1 MMIYL
6 LKMTLCASLLLAVY
20 YFFLEKE
27 KMHRFKRFY
36 LLFSLMLS
44 MIIPFLSIEMAGSL
58 SFMGKLPFTEIQP
71 VTSSV
76 GIIGEASSIGQDKT
90 EASSLVD
97 YLFIGYII
105 VVVILFLRFM
115 INMGQLIMSI
125 RKNENISIDNIK
137 IVLIEDNIVPHSFG
151 NYIFLNKE
159 EYQEGLIEGEVLTH
173 EMTHVKQKHSLDIIF
188 IELLLVLFW
197 FNPVLYLY
205 KNRIK
210 LNHEFLADE
219 GVVDAYDDVPHY
231 QMILIDKISRQNSLS
246 LTSSLNYLLTKKR
259 LTMMTKRTSA
269 RISAL
274 KKISMLPLFLI
285 FAFTFCTKKVNEQV
299 NPSENEKQTLKDES
313 ATPEVKN
320 DTVKITVAPE
330 EKKEKTTVKFTPP
343 NVVKDEGKT
352 PPPPPPLPVE
362 KSKNETI
369 EIKVKTDE
377 KQAPPP
383 PPMKET
389 EKSVRSKIVK
399 DEAPDLSSYKVGDK
413 YIDKD
418 GHEWTVESV
427 NPPKLRTNPPK

>member
-58 SFMGKLPFTEIQP
+58 SFMGRLPFTEIQP

-76 GIIGEASSIGQDKT
+76 GIIGEASSIVQDKT
-90 EASSLVD
+90 EASGLID
-97 YLFIGYII
+97 YLFIGYMI
-105 VVVILFLRFM
+105 VVVVLFLRFTR
-115 INMGQLIMSI
+115 NMGHLIMSV
-125 RKNENISIDNIK
+125 RKNENVITDNIK

-159 EYQEGLIEGEVLTH
+159 EYRTGKIEGEVLTH
-173 EMTHVKQKHSLDIIF
+173 EMTHVKQKHSLDIVF

-246 LTSSLNYLLTKKR
+246 LTSSFNYLLTKKR

-285 FAFTFCTKKVNEQV
+285 FAFTFCTKKVNEQA

-330 EKKEKTTVKFTPP
+330 EKKEKITVKFTPS

-383 PPMKET
+383 PPMKAT

-418 GHEWTVESV
+418 GHEWIVESV